1 MHFLL
6 CVNRCQ
12 VFHDQTRSI
21 VGKTTLLY
29 WALNPFESFSEPVKS
44 GERGEV
50 AGGKYEVL
58 GKKFEVFGGKFEG
71 GGGKSVTCREKRRRC
86 RWKSVARIKG
96 CVSCRSLFP
105 SMPRHN
111 LCKAVPLAKA
121 LCKKH
126 NIPYICKPLMQ
137 GFTDIIKWV
146 ASRSKPHARSGTHLM
161 TSRASMIKSRRD
173 KILRVVLR
181 PSCV

>member
-1 MHFLL
+1 M
-6 CVNRCQ
+6 
-12 VFHDQTRSI
+12 
-21 VGKTTLLY
+21 
-29 WALNPFESFSEPVKS
+29 KS
-44 GERGEV
+44 GEKWLGGGE
-50 AGGKYEVL
+50 KYEVL
-58 GKKFEVFGGKFEG
+58 GKKVWGVGWEVWRGW
-71 GGGKSVTCREKRRRC
+71 GKSVTCREKRRRC

-161 TSRASMIKSRRD
+161 TSCTSMIKSRRD